1 MDSTLWEIGIPSGY
15 RLMAFVPEAPA
26 PRGALRAAVTP
37 SAGTH
42 ARALRPEPGRDSTP
56 LFFRVARAR
65 ARRVLACCSPL
76 TTSVENDRSG
86 GWMTAPAER

>member
-1 MDSTLWEIGIPSGY
+1 M
-15 RLMAFVPEAPA
+15 
-26 PRGALRAAVTP
+26 RAAVTP

-65 ARRVLACCSPL
+65 ARRARVLL
-76 TTSVENDRSG
+76 TFDHFG
-86 GWMTAPAER
+86 GE

>member
-1 MDSTLWEIGIPSGY
+1 MTCIFHVLSTVLACFIANFPSGY
-15 RLMAFVPEAPA
+15 RIMAFVPETPA

-65 ARRVLACCSPL
+65 PRRARARVLL
-76 TTSVENDRSG
+76 TSDHFG
-86 GWMTAPAER
+86 GE

>member
-1 MDSTLWEIGIPSGY
+1 MPRGRSTAGVGIWDIILDDLGD

-42 ARALRPEPGRDSTP
+42 ARAPRPEPGRDSTP

-65 ARRVLACCSPL
+65 PRRARARVLL
-76 TTSVENDRSG
+76 TFDHFG
-86 GWMTAPAER
+86 GE